1 MRRRS
6 ATSVPSE
13 QMEKGTGKN
22 QHNRLCCLVALSAFF
37 WILLLYFHFA
47 VLGRNGVDESVKL
60 QPVSVDN
67 IDSSVVVTHVT
78 SGSNL
83 KFPIPPKPTRSV
95 ASPRKMANPPP
106 KVVTQVHEKEAFP
119 FMKAM
124 RTIDNKS
131 DPCGGRYIYVHEL
144 PSRFNEDMLKECRS
158 LSLWTNMCKF
168 TTNAGLGPPLENVEG
183 VFRYRDAASLD
194 LVDWLMKRPE
204 WDVMG
209 GKDHFLVAGRITW
222 DLRRLSE
229 EESDWG
235 NKLLFLPAAKNMSML
250 VVESSPW
257 NANDFGIPYPT
268 YFHPAK
274 DEDVFVW
281 QDRMRKLE
289 RKWLFSFAGAP
300 RPDNPKSIRG
310 QIIDQCKRSKV
321 GKLLE
326 CDFGESKCHLPS
338 SIMQMFQSSLFC
350 LQPQGDSYT
359 RRSAFDSMLA
369 GCIPV
374 FFHPGSAY
382 TQYTWHLPKNYT
394 KYSVFIP
401 EDDIRKRNISIEER
415 LLQIPPEQVK
425 IMRENVISL
434 IPTLV
439 YADPR
444 SKLETLKDAF
454 DVSVQAII
462 DKVTNLRRDII
473 EGHTDE
479 NFIEE
484 NSWKYALLE
493 EGQREVGPHEWDPFF
508 SKPKGENSESTDKSA
523 EVANTTTL
531 QTYIVQLH
539 SQGMASS
546 LFTTKLN
553 WHISFLEQSIS
564 SDDDEEQ
571 EQHPSSRL
579 VYSYNSALKVP
590 KMERCVNKA
599 KTLTPQV
606 VIGSSL
612 ARFFIRGH
620 KVASSSTS
628 ASVPESVMEYVSPR
642 DSHGH
647 GSHTTSTAGGASVA
661 MANVLGNGAGV
672 ARGIAPYSHV
682 AAYKVC
688 WYNGCYSSDILAAMD
703 AAISDGVDVLSLSRR
718 FSHTLFADSI
728 AIGSFRAMEH
738 GITVV
743 CAAGNNGPIESSV
756 ANEAPWVATIGASTM
771 DRKFPAVVQMG
782 NGQTLYG
789 ESLYPGNRIS
799 GSQKKLEIVYVN
811 EEQGSRFCLKGSLP
825 KAQVSG
831 KMVVCDRGV
840 NGRSEKGQAVLE
852 AGGLAMILTNTEL
865 NLEEDSVDVHVLPA
879 TLVGFD
885 ESIVLKT
892 YINSTRRPMGRIK
905 FGGTIIGKSEAPGVA
920 QFSGRGPSF
929 SNPSILK
936 PDVIA
941 PGVNIIA
948 AWPQNL
954 GPSGLPEDSRRVN
967 FTVMSGTSM
976 ACPHVSGIAALIRS
990 AHPKWSPAAVKSAIM
1005 TTADVTDH
1013 SGKPIMDWDKPAGVF
1028 AVGAGHVN
1036 PIKALDPGLVY
1047 DTKPDE
1053 YVTHLCTLGYTT
1065 SEVFSVTHKNVSCH
1079 QILMMNKGFSLNYP
1093 SISVI
1098 FKHGMRSKMIKRR
1111 VTNVGSPNSI
1121 YSLEIEAPQGVKVIV
1136 KPKRLRFRHKNQVL
1150 NYKVWFISRKRGDK
1164 DSVSYAQGHLTWV
1177 NNAHR
1182 VRSPISVTWKKQND
1196 HNE

>member
-1 MRRRS
+1 MKS
-6 ATSVPSE
+6 
-13 QMEKGTGKN
+13 
-22 QHNRLCCLVALSAFF
+22 
-37 WILLLYFHFA
+37 
-47 VLGRNGVDESVKL
+47 
-60 QPVSVDN
+60 
-67 IDSSVVVTHVT
+67 
-78 SGSNL
+78 
-83 KFPIPPKPTRSV
+83 KP
-95 ASPRKMANPPP
+95 
-106 KVVTQVHEKEAFP
+106 
-119 FMKAM
+119 
-124 RTIDNKS
+124 
-131 DPCGGRYIYVHEL
+131 
-144 PSRFNEDMLKECRS
+144 
-158 LSLWTNMCKF
+158 
-168 TTNAGLGPPLENVEG
+168 
-183 VFRYRDAASLD
+183 
-194 LVDWLMKRPE
+194 
-204 WDVMG
+204 
-209 GKDHFLVAGRITW
+209 HFL
-222 DLRRLSE
+222 
-229 EESDWG
+229 
-235 NKLLFLPAAKNMSML
+235 
-250 VVESSPW
+250 
-257 NANDFGIPYPT
+257 
-268 YFHPAK
+268 
-274 DEDVFVW
+274 
-281 QDRMRKLE
+281 
-289 RKWLFSFAGAP
+289 FS
-300 RPDNPKSIRG
+300 
-310 QIIDQCKRSKV
+310 II
-321 GKLLE
+321 
-326 CDFGESKCHLPS
+326 
-338 SIMQMFQSSLFC
+338 
-350 LQPQGDSYT
+350 
-359 RRSAFDSMLA
+359 
-369 GCIPV
+369 
-374 FFHPGSAY
+374 
-382 TQYTWHLPKNYT
+382 
-394 KYSVFIP
+394 
-401 EDDIRKRNISIEER
+401 
-415 LLQIPPEQVK
+415 
-425 IMRENVISL
+425 
-434 IPTLV
+434 
-439 YADPR
+439 
-444 SKLETLKDAF
+444 
-454 DVSVQAII
+454 
-462 DKVTNLRRDII
+462 
-473 EGHTDE
+473 
-479 NFIEE
+479 
-484 NSWKYALLE
+484 
-493 EGQREVGPHEWDPFF
+493 FF
-508 SKPKGENSESTDKSA
+508 SLVSHQ
-523 EVANTTTL
+523 VANTTTL

-579 VYSYNSALKVP
+579 VYSYNSALEGFAARLSESELEKLQKLPSVVAIRPDQRLQLQTTYSHKFLGLSPIRENAWYNKARFGIGTIIGVLDTGVWPESPSFNDYGMPQVP
-590 KMERCVNKA
+590 KKWKGVCQQGENFNTSSCNRK
-599 KTLTPQV
+599 L
-606 VIGSSL
+606 IG

-703 AAISDGVDVLSLSRR
+703 AAISDGVDVLSLSLGG
-718 FSHTLFADSI
+718 FPIPLFADSI

-892 YINSTRRPMGRIK
+892 YINSTRKPMGRIK